1 MRDQL
6 SITAREAVGGLEAP
20 SMEGQ
25 WKVGVEHASADT
37 LERARREPN
46 AAEAIPQHGIEGSA
60 SGAESADAAD
70 MLPRKWTRLV

>member
-1 MRDQL
+1 
-6 SITAREAVGGLEAP
+6 
-20 SMEGQ
+20 MEGQ
-25 WKVGVEHASADT
+25 WKVGVGYAPAEA

-60 SGAESADAAD
+60 SGAESADAAG